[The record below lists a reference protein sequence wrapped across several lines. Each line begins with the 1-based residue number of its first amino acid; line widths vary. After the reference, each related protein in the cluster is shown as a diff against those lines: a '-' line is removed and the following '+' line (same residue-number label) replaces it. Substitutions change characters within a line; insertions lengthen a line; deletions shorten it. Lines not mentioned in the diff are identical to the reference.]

1 MPSVTPLNNTIM
13 LNTFSFNSQTVTNN
27 KTAQNYAVN
36 SSMLSSTGSYTI
48 GATAAG
54 VFFNMHASGGYTIYV
69 NSSEFSVGD
78 TIVFNNSYNL
88 SVTGSTGNSITLING
103 LTGNIQSSVT
113 GSAAQLIKIDSSNPS
128 TWLLI
133 DYI

>member
-13 LNTFSFNSQTVTNN
+13 LNTFSFNSQPVTNN
-27 KTAQNYAVN
+27 KTAQSYAVN

-54 VFFNMHASGGYTIYV
+54 VFFSMHASGVYTIYV

-78 TIVFNNSYNL
+78 TVVFSNSYNL
-88 SVTGSTGNSITLING
+88 SVTGSTGNDISVING
-103 LTGNIQSSVT
+103 ITDHVQSSKT
-113 GSAAQLIKIDSSNPS
+113 GSAAQLIKIDASNPS